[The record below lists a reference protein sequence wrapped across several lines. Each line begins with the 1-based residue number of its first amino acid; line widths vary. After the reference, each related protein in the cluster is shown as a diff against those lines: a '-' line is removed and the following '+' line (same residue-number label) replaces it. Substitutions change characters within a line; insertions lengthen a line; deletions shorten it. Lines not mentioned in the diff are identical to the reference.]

1 MALDIHTEK
10 GQKSLADERRAMGA
24 FYRVYGVRWVET
36 PKDKPARADGLLVK
50 GDEVRGVGEVKCRYN
65 LTLAKFQDAFDME
78 WLVTASK
85 VRECMDLALGLQV
98 PLVGFMFLVDEGE
111 SGLLLWKR
119 IDDLA
124 LNTERTKTPATI
136 NGGVAYRLNA
146 FIPMECCRGMRL

>member
-24 FYRVYGVRWVET
+24 FSSAYGVGWVET
-36 PKDKPARADGLLVK
+36 PKDKPAWADGLLVK

-65 LTLAKFQDAFDME
+65 LTLAKFQDSFCME

-85 VRECMDLALGLQV
+85 VEECKTLASGLQV

-111 SGLLLWKR
+111 SGMLLWKR
-119 IDDLA
+119 IDL
-124 LNTERTKTPATI
+124 LMVNTERTETKATV
-136 NGGVAYRLNA
+136 NGGVAYRMNA
-146 FIPMECCRGMRL
+146 FIPMGGCRGMRL